1 MKKLFLIFCVCICNV
16 FVFGQNKILP
26 SNQFI
31 NINLIKIGNSTMGYY
46 FVKNGN
52 PLENLNLEKI
62 VL

>member
-1 MKKLFLIFCVCICNV
+1 MKKLFLIFCVSVCTI

-26 SNQFI
+26 NDKSL

-46 FVKNGN
+46 FVKIRN

>member
-1 MKKLFLIFCVCICNV
+1 MKKLFLIFFVCICNV

-26 SNQFI
+26 SEKSLNF
-31 NINLIKIGNSTMGYY
+31 NLIKIGNSTMGYY